1 MKKIIALA
9 FALVCVLALSSG
21 TLPVIAQEEEDDPET
36 ACDHMEAAMNQ
47 ACQDLE
53 DAVEMLKRDDIT
65 LGDFQR
71 LARRCDRFSDTYREE
86 CGPIPD

>member
-1 MKKIIALA
+1 M
-9 FALVCVLALSSG
+9 
-21 TLPVIAQEEEDDPET
+21 IAQEEGEGEGDPET
-36 ACDHMEAAMNQ
+36 ACDLMEAAMNK

-71 LARRCDRFSDTYREE
+71 LAKRCDRFSDTYRDE